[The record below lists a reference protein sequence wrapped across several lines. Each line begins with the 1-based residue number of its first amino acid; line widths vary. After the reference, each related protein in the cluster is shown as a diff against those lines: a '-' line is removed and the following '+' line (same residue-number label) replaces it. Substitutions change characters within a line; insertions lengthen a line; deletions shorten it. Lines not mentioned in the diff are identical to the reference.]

1 MPQETQG
8 TSQEMDVED
17 KHQVG
22 GQPGAAAAA
31 AACGASAMMAE
42 PKAVSEVKKRAA
54 VLDSTSDSGHASD
67 GTDHGHLEGNA
78 AGAAAGAGAVANK
91 NRQVGCLLNSHT
103 INFTIR
109 IRTC

>member
-1 MPQETQG
+1 
-8 TSQEMDVED
+8 MDIDV
-17 KHQVG
+17 VSG
-22 GQPGAAAAA
+22 GQPAAAAS
-31 AACGASAMMAE
+31 SAMMAE